1 MVESVCQLI
10 KNSRLQSFLGQEA
23 AILNLS
29 KCSKQFSPIFYSIF
43 SNFPILFSPIFLFN
57 FSDFFSQF
65 SPIFLLFQVVNNSGL
80 IVQRGDSSF
89 LSKYNLSITTNLNA
103 FGSDIKFRILKPPG
117 QGIILKDD
125 VPVLT
130 FTAQDILEEILE
142 YRHNNSHKP
151 KDEMKLEITAT
162 DSNRNVETSTKTN
175 FVFHVYPESY
185 WEPLAIASNNS
196 ILVEESTSI
205 AITRYDLQVES
216 RAEMAP
222 KDIIYMVRNFKIG
235 KSPN

>member
-1 MVESVCQLI
+1 M
-10 KNSRLQSFLGQEA
+10 
-23 AILNLS
+23 
-29 KCSKQFSPIFYSIF
+29 
-43 SNFPILFSPIFLFN
+43 
-57 FSDFFSQF
+57 
-65 SPIFLLFQVVNNSGL
+65 
-80 IVQRGDSSF
+80 
-89 LSKYNLSITTNLNA
+89 
-103 FGSDIKFRILKPPG
+103 KPPG

>member
-1 MVESVCQLI
+1 
-10 KNSRLQSFLGQEA
+10 
-23 AILNLS
+23 
-29 KCSKQFSPIFYSIF
+29 
-43 SNFPILFSPIFLFN
+43 
-57 FSDFFSQF
+57 
-65 SPIFLLFQVVNNSGL
+65 
-80 IVQRGDSSF
+80 
-89 LSKYNLSITTNLNA
+89 
-103 FGSDIKFRILKPPG
+103 
-117 QGIILKDD
+117 
-125 VPVLT
+125 
-130 FTAQDILEEILE
+130 
-142 YRHNNSHKP
+142 
-151 KDEMKLEITAT
+151 MKLEITAT